1 MNAKEAYAK
10 KDSVQIIDV
19 RHEYEFEAGHVE
31 GALFITL
38 QDIPARFE
46 ELDRDTPV
54 LVTCQ
59 VGQRSALAANFLR
72 QQGFDA
78 HNLEG
83 GVEAWTA
90 EGFPLVSNAAPGT
103 VVDGWAE
110 TLDP

>member
-1 MNAKEAYAK
+1 MNAREAYAK

-31 GALFITL
+31 GARYITL
-38 QDIPARFE
+38 QEIPARFQ
-46 ELDRDTPV
+46 ELDRETPV

-72 QQGFDA
+72 EKGYDA

-83 GVEAWTA
+83 GMERWAAAGLPYVASDGGTA
-90 EGFPLVSNAAPGT
+90 Q
-103 VVDGWAE
+103 VV
-110 TLDP
+110 